1 MSKILSIHGRQLFD
15 SRGYP
20 TIEAEIILENGIK
33 TNALVPSGA
42 STGSYEAVELRDE
55 DPKYLYKGVLTAVNN
70 INSKLQTITGMS
82 VYDQTKIDQKMI
94 SIDGSKNKSNI
105 GANAILAV
113 SIAICKAGA
122 LSSKKN
128 LFEYIL

>member
-82 VYDQTKIDQKMI
+82 VYDQTKIDQ
-94 SIDGSKNKSNI
+94 
-105 GANAILAV
+105 
-113 SIAICKAGA
+113 
-122 LSSKKN
+122 
-128 LFEYIL
+128 